1 MGKLYKTLLYLLS
14 PILKLYFYS
23 RCLYGK
29 DNWENVRNHFGQSN
43 KPRPDGE
50 LIWIHAVSIG
60 ESTAALT
67 YIKHLKEQNPKTNI
81 LLTTT
86 TVTSAKILES
96 KLKYINGCIHQF
108 SVADNPRWIQKF
120 LDYWK
125 PKKVFFLESEIWPN
139 TVDELYKRNIP
150 LFLLNA
156 RLSPRSF
163 KRWSYLKNFF
173 SSILKKFTGI
183 LAQSELDEK
192 RFKFFSDQNVFKMDN
207 LKYANSP
214 LPCNDEL
221 LLKLK
226 EICKNKKVL
235 VAASTHG
242 GEEAEI
248 LKAHREL
255 KKEFDLV
262 TVIVPRHLNRIS
274 EIKKLFDKYHLTYQ
288 LRSQLS
294 STNTDII
301 LIDTFGEVG
310 TCFRLADVTFVGGSL
325 VPIGGHNIYEPIVFG
340 KPVLFGPYMDNAMEV
355 RDLILKNQVGFE
367 VKSSKDIVSLCRDF
381 FSHPEILKKIGAKTK
396 VLTHNES
403 LQQIDKLV
411 KFFEKI

>member
-1 MGKLYKTLLYLLS
+1 MDKLYKALFSLLS
-14 PILKLYFYS
+14 PLLKVYFYS

-29 DNWENVRNHFGQSN
+29 DNWKDVQNHFGRPN
-43 KPRPDGE
+43 KTRPAGE

-67 YIKHLKEQNPKTNI
+67 YIKHLKEKSPKTTI

-96 KLKYINGCIHQF
+96 KLKNIKGCIHQF
-108 SVADNPRWIQKF
+108 SVADNPRWIRKF

-125 PKKVFFLESEIWPN
+125 PNKVFFLESEIWPN
-139 TVDELYKRNIP
+139 TVNELYRRNIP

-163 KRWSYLKNFF
+163 KRWSYFKEFF
-173 SSILKKFTGI
+173 CSVLKKFTGI
-183 LAQSELDEK
+183 LAQSDLDAQ
-192 RFKFFSDQNVFKMDN
+192 RYGFFSEQNVFKIDN

-221 LLKLK
+221 LSKLK
-226 EICKNKKVL
+226 EICKNKKTL
-235 VAASTHG
+235 VAASTHT
-242 GEEAEI
+242 GEEEEI
-248 LKAHREL
+248 LKAHQKL
-255 KKEFDLV
+255 KKEFNLV
-262 TVIVPRHLNRIS
+262 TIIVPRHLNRIA

-294 STNTDII
+294 SVATDII
-301 LIDTFGEVG
+301 LIDSFGEVG
-310 TCFRLADVTFVGGSL
+310 TCFRLADITFVGGSL
-325 VPIGGHNIYEPIVFG
+325 VPIGGHNIYEPVIFG
-340 KPVLFGPYMDNAMEV
+340 KPVLFGPHMDNALEV
-355 RDLILKNQVGFE
+355 RDLVLKNQVGFE
-367 VKSSKDIVSLCRDF
+367 VKSSEDIIFYCRDF
-381 FSHPEILKKIGAKTK
+381 FSHPEILKKIESKIEA
-396 VLTHNES
+396 LTHNES

>member
-1 MGKLYKTLLYLLS
+1 MDKLYKTLSYLLS
-14 PILKLYFYS
+14 PLLKLYFYS

-29 DNWENVRNHFGQSN
+29 DNWEDVRNHFGQPN
-43 KPRPDGE
+43 KIRPDGE

-67 YIKHLKEQNPKTNI
+67 YIQHLKKNFKNLNI

-96 KLKYINGCIHQF
+96 KLKNIDGCIHQF
-108 SVADNPRWIQKF
+108 SVTDNPRWIRKF

-163 KRWSYLKNFF
+163 KRWSHLKEFF
-173 SSILKKFTGI
+173 SSVLKKFTGI
-183 LAQSELDEK
+183 LAQSDLDEK
-192 RFKFFSDQNVFKMDN
+192 RFRFFSDQNVFKIDN

-235 VAASTHG
+235 VAASTHA
-242 GEEAEI
+242 GEEEEI
-248 LKAHREL
+248 LKACIKL
-255 KKEFDLV
+255 KKEFDLIA
-262 TVIVPRHLNRIS
+262 VIIPRHLNRIS
-274 EIKKLFDKYHLTYQ
+274 EITKLFDKYHLTYQ

-294 STNTDII
+294 PAVTDII

-325 VPIGGHNIYEPIVFG
+325 VPVGGHNIYEPVVFG
-340 KPVLFGPYMDNAMEV
+340 KPVLFGPHMDNALEV
-355 RDLILKNQVGFE
+355 KDLVLKNQVGFK
-367 VKSSKDIVSLCRDF
+367 VKSSEDIASHCRDF
-381 FSHPEILKKIGAKTK
+381 FFHPEILKKIESKTK
-396 VLTHNES
+396 TLTHNES

-411 KFFEKI
+411 KFLEKI